1 MHIVEEHVTCTL
13 SRSMSHVFLCLCMLM
28 CVCVCMRVYVC
39 VYERQDTCTRINVV
53 HTFVEEHVSRS
64 IHGGVPVDPRTL
76 ALCMYL
82 CMHKVCVRVYSR
94 ACERGRERSF
104 VGVPVD

>member
-1 MHIVEEHVTCTL
+1 
-13 SRSMSHVFLCLCMLM
+13 M
-28 CVCVCMRVYVC
+28 CVYVCVCMC

-82 CMHKVCVRVYSR
+82 CMHKVRVRVYLR

-104 VGVPVD
+104 VGVAVD